1 MNQQSSGRNRRL
13 TIAVSA
19 LSVLLALF
27 ILLERRPTADHAT
40 ITPDILHERLAQGD
54 STIFLL
60 DVRTSEEYQSAT
72 GHLTEA
78 LLIPV
83 QELEDRIKE
92 LEPYRTRTIVVY
104 CRTGKRSARAV
115 SILRREGFSAL
126 NMEGGITS
134 WNDRKY
140 PVTKNDAQ

>member
-1 MNQQSSGRNRRL
+1 MNQQSGGRSRRL

-27 ILLERRPTADHAT
+27 ILLERRPAADHAT

-54 STIFLL
+54 TMIFLL

-92 LEPYRTRTIVVY
+92 LEPYRTKTIVVY

-126 NMEGGITS
+126 NMAGGKTS

-140 PVTKNDAQ
+140 PVTRKDAQ